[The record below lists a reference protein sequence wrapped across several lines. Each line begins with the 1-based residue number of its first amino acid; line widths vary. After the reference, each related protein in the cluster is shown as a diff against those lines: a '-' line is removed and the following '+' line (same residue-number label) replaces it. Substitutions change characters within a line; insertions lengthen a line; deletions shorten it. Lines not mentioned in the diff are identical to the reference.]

1 MTDCVRRL
9 AIAKTQISKMQDS
22 DWSNPPEDLIKHVKA
37 LIEPVE
43 IDAMVLG
50 IGRDICV

>member
-9 AIAKTQISKMQDS
+9 AIAKTQISKIQNS
-22 DWSNPPEDLIKHVKA
+22 DWSDPPADLIELVQE

-43 IDAMVLG
+43 IDAMVIG
-50 IGRDICV
+50 IGRNIFL